1 MIFIYAANYTNQFET
16 RPHIA
21 LFFHRVPTLFIRM
34 VCITKY
40 QYKDD
45 MLDLC
50 ICMSLAGL
58 VFTVVID

>member
-1 MIFIYAANYTNQFET
+1 
-16 RPHIA
+16 
-21 LFFHRVPTLFIRM
+21 M
-34 VCITKY
+34 VCIAKY